1 MGISKQHIYTLKA
14 KNYFMKV
21 RIFYLQNE
29 NTTVIQQGT
38 QIFLLT
44 KMKIT
49 ENSQSQFINYVLDF
63 YGQGGIYP
71 LADPIINNKF
81 VERDDVL
88 KAFKKYKTLLDA
100 SILLEKELKIENRYT
115 WGDGDSLDRE
125 RVRDILLQNYNFQWT
140 K

>member
-1 MGISKQHIYTLKA
+1 
-14 KNYFMKV
+14 MK
-21 RIFYLQNE
+21 
-29 NTTVIQQGT
+29 
-38 QIFLLT
+38 
-44 KMKIT
+44 KT
-49 ENSQSQFINYVLDF
+49 ENSQSQFIDYVLDF
-63 YGQGGIYP
+63 YGKGGIYP

-100 SILLEKELKIENRYT
+100 SILLGKELKIENRYT

>member
-1 MGISKQHIYTLKA
+1 
-14 KNYFMKV
+14 
-21 RIFYLQNE
+21 
-29 NTTVIQQGT
+29 
-38 QIFLLT
+38 
-44 KMKIT
+44 MKIT

-63 YGQGGIYP
+63 YGQNGIYP

-88 KAFKKYKTLLDA
+88 KAFEKYKTLLNA
-100 SILLEKELKIENRYT
+100 SSLLEKELNIENRYT

>member
-1 MGISKQHIYTLKA
+1 
-14 KNYFMKV
+14 
-21 RIFYLQNE
+21 
-29 NTTVIQQGT
+29 
-38 QIFLLT
+38 
-44 KMKIT
+44 MKIS

-88 KAFKKYKTLLDA
+88 KAFKKYKSLLNTA
-100 SILLEKELKIENRYT
+100 RLLRTTYT
-115 WGDGDSLDRE
+115 WGGGDSLDRE
-125 RVRDILLQNYNFQWT
+125 RVRDILIQNYNFQWT

>member
-1 MGISKQHIYTLKA
+1 
-14 KNYFMKV
+14 
-21 RIFYLQNE
+21 
-29 NTTVIQQGT
+29 
-38 QIFLLT
+38 
-44 KMKIT
+44 MKIS

-63 YGQGGIYP
+63 YGQSGIYP

-81 VERDDVL
+81 VERDE
-88 KAFKKYKTLLDA
+88 AFDKYKTLLNA
-100 SILLEKELKIENRYT
+100 SIQLEKELKIENRYT

>member
-1 MGISKQHIYTLKA
+1 
-14 KNYFMKV
+14 
-21 RIFYLQNE
+21 
-29 NTTVIQQGT
+29 
-38 QIFLLT
+38 
-44 KMKIT
+44 MKIT
-49 ENSQSQFINYVLDF
+49 ENSQSQFVNYVLDF
-63 YGQGGIYP
+63 YGKSGIYP

-88 KAFKKYKTLLDA
+88 KAFKKYKTLLNA

>member
-1 MGISKQHIYTLKA
+1 
-14 KNYFMKV
+14 
-21 RIFYLQNE
+21 
-29 NTTVIQQGT
+29 
-38 QIFLLT
+38 
-44 KMKIT
+44 MKIT

-63 YGQGGIYP
+63 YGQDGIYP

-100 SILLEKELKIENRYT
+100 AKELEKETKTETLYS

-140 K
+140 N

>member
-1 MGISKQHIYTLKA
+1 
-14 KNYFMKV
+14 
-21 RIFYLQNE
+21 
-29 NTTVIQQGT
+29 
-38 QIFLLT
+38 
-44 KMKIT
+44 MKIT
-49 ENSQSQFINYVLDF
+49 GNSQSQFINYVLDF

-100 SILLEKELKIENRYT
+100 SIQLQKELQIENRYT

-125 RVRDILLQNYNFQWT
+125 RERDILLQNYNFQWT

>member
-1 MGISKQHIYTLKA
+1 MENYQMTDSFMHNHQSALDSFMEDKA
-14 KNYFMKV
+14 
-21 RIFYLQNE
+21 
-29 NTTVIQQGT
+29 IQD
-38 QIFLLT
+38 L
-44 KMKIT
+44 
-49 ENSQSQFINYVLDF
+49 EDA
-63 YGQGGIYP
+63 GIYP

-88 KAFKKYKTLLDA
+88 KAFKKYKSLLNTA
-100 SILLEKELKIENRYT
+100 ELLQTNYT

>member
-1 MGISKQHIYTLKA
+1 
-14 KNYFMKV
+14 
-21 RIFYLQNE
+21 
-29 NTTVIQQGT
+29 
-38 QIFLLT
+38 
-44 KMKIT
+44 MKIT

-63 YGQGGIYP
+63 YGKSGIYP
-71 LADPIINNKF
+71 LANPTINNKF

-88 KAFKKYKTLLDA
+88 KAFEKYKTLLNA
-100 SILLEKELKIENRYT
+100 SIQLKKELKIKNRYT

>member
-1 MGISKQHIYTLKA
+1 
-14 KNYFMKV
+14 
-21 RIFYLQNE
+21 
-29 NTTVIQQGT
+29 
-38 QIFLLT
+38 
-44 KMKIT
+44 MKIT

-88 KAFKKYKTLLDA
+88 KAFEKYKTLLDA
-100 SILLEKELKIENRYT
+100 SIQLQKELNIENRYT

-125 RVRDILLQNYNFQWT
+125 RVRDILLQNFNFTWT

>member
-1 MGISKQHIYTLKA
+1 
-14 KNYFMKV
+14 
-21 RIFYLQNE
+21 
-29 NTTVIQQGT
+29 
-38 QIFLLT
+38 
-44 KMKIT
+44 MKIT

-88 KAFKKYKTLLDA
+88 KAFEKYNTLLDA
-100 SILLEKELKIENRYT
+100 SIQLLKELIIENRYT

>member
-1 MGISKQHIYTLKA
+1 
-14 KNYFMKV
+14 
-21 RIFYLQNE
+21 
-29 NTTVIQQGT
+29 
-38 QIFLLT
+38 
-44 KMKIT
+44 MKIT

-63 YGQGGIYP
+63 YGQNGIYP

-88 KAFKKYKTLLDA
+88 KAFEKYKSLLDA
-100 SILLEKELKIENRYT
+100 SIQFTKELKIENTYT
-115 WGDGDSLDRE
+115 WGGGDSLDRE

>member
-1 MGISKQHIYTLKA
+1 
-14 KNYFMKV
+14 
-21 RIFYLQNE
+21 
-29 NTTVIQQGT
+29 
-38 QIFLLT
+38 
-44 KMKIT
+44 MKIS
-49 ENSQSQFINYVLDF
+49 ENSQSQFINYVLEF
-63 YGQGGIYP
+63 YVQNGIYP
-71 LADPIINNKF
+71 LADPIISNKF

-88 KAFKKYKTLLDA
+88 KAFEKYKTILDA

>member
-1 MGISKQHIYTLKA
+1 
-14 KNYFMKV
+14 
-21 RIFYLQNE
+21 
-29 NTTVIQQGT
+29 
-38 QIFLLT
+38 
-44 KMKIT
+44 MKIT

-71 LADPIINNKF
+71 LADPVISNKF

-88 KAFKKYKTLLDA
+88 KAFKKYKSFLKTA
-100 SILLEKELKIENRYT
+100 ELFQTNYT

-125 RVRDILLQNYNFQWT
+125 RVRDILLQKYNFQWT